1 MSEFS
6 GKTLLITGGTGSFGN
21 TVLKHFI
28 TSDIREIRVFS
39 RDEEKQD
46 RMRHMLQSCYPEE
59 ARKIKFYIGDIRN
72 KASIMEV
79 ENGADFIF
87 HAAALK
93 QVPSCEFF
101 PMEAVRTNVIGTD
114 NLLHAA
120 MEAGVKRVVCLST
133 DKAAYPIN
141 AMGIS
146 KAMMERVVMA
156 NARAAAEKGD
166 TVITCTR
173 YGNVMCSR
181 GSVIPLFI
189 DQIRKGQPIT
199 ITDPQMTRFLMNLDE
214 AVSLVEFA
222 FRNARPGDLFIQKSP
237 ASTIG
242 DLAKAVQK
250 LFGDTGVRI
259 IGTRHGEKAYE
270 TLMTTEESVRS
281 EDMGN
286 YFRIAADER
295 DLNYDKYVV
304 DGTRTERKPESYT
317 SANTKRLDV
326 GGTVE
331 KILTADYV
339 QKALKEW
346 EQKR

>member
-72 KASIMEV
+72 KASIMEAV
-79 ENGADFIF
+79 NGADFIF

-120 MEAGVKRVVCLST
+120 MEARVKRVVCLST

-189 DQIRKGQPIT
+189 DQIQKGQPIT

-250 LFGDTGVRI
+250 LFGDPGVRI

-317 SANTKRLDV
+317 SANTERLDV
-326 GGTVE
+326 EGTVE

-339 QKALKEW
+339 QKAL
-346 EQKR
+346 